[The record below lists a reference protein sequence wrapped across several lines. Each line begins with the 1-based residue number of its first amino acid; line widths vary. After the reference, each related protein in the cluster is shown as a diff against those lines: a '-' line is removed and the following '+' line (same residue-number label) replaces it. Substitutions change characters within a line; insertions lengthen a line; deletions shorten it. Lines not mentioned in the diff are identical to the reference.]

1 MTHTRAE
8 LEKELAALEQ
18 AVVQLLAEH
27 EDPAEFWPAF
37 AGEAD
42 DFVSRVGQADW
53 DWADEHLKDILRR
66 HGAPVRG
73 ASRATLQQYLDQ
85 LEALMPDMVRGSPTF
100 ESFMEAY
107 LSREIYILDEA
118 GEPNEKWARERLR
131 EMLLKH
137 GAPGFD

>member
-1 MTHTRAE
+1 MTYTRAE

-18 AVVQLLAEH
+18 AVAQLLAEH

-42 DFVSRVGQADW
+42 DFVSRVVPADW
-53 DWADEHLKDILRR
+53 DWADERLEDILRR

-85 LEALMPDMVRGSPTF
+85 LEAAMPAMVRGSPDY
-100 ESFMEAY
+100 ESFAEAY
-107 LSREIYILDEA
+107 LPREIYILDEA
-118 GEPNEKWARERLR
+118 GALNEEWASERLR
-131 EMLLKH
+131 EMLRRH